1 MYIDICCFT
10 FLDVAKLAS
19 NYLSKVV
26 LGTILQS
33 GVLPVWLFAFLFL
46 TEMAVFK
53 VGSDIHLLW
62 AEKGMN

>member
-1 MYIDICCFT
+1 VILFY
-10 FLDVAKLAS
+10 LDVAKLAS

-33 GVLPVWLFAFLFL
+33 GVLLVWLCAFLSL
-46 TEMAVFK
+46 TEMAIFK

-62 AEKGMN
+62 VEKGMN